1 MRAAVLRRLRGSRG
15 RLIYRSPSGSNR
27 PMIGPLDGDLIG
39 DVRKC
44 QALIST
50 LVAPCTRPPA
60 KSVINAAES
69 TPGEKDSIPDQ
80 IAAA

>member
-1 MRAAVLRRLRGSRG
+1 
-15 RLIYRSPSGSNR
+15 
-27 PMIGPLDGDLIG
+27 MIGPLDGDLIG